1 MRSVSRPDFDAG
13 NTFLCCIKNI
23 KDKDLVTRLN
33 SVLASIST
41 AASKYSMHAKNRQ
54 LHLVKK
60 EQSVG
65 GTITA
70 KEMVQV
76 YDSRMARKGTPGR
89 RIYDALKLLPDHGIC
104 PFCDQGYVSTLD
116 HVLPKS
122 LYPALAVAPD
132 NLVGAC
138 RDCNTAKSD
147 LAPSSA
153 EDAPFHPYFENVSG
167 ERWLSARVVE
177 GRVAALVFEVTYVD
191 AWPATLNLRIL
202 NHFRALGLGLAYASH
217 AAREISGHRDDL
229 KRVFRV
235 RGKKGVKE
243 ELRYRTR
250 SWEVHGINCWQ
261 SVAFRALSESEWYC
275 EGGFRS

>member
-1 MRSVSRPDFDAG
+1 MKSVNRPNYDAG
-13 NTFLCCIKNI
+13 ITFLYCITNV
-23 KDKDLVTRLN
+23 KDKDLVTRLKAV
-33 SVLASIST
+33 SASIST
-41 AASKYSMHAKNRQ
+41 AALKYSIYAANKQ

-65 GTITA
+65 GTISA
-70 KEMVQV
+70 KEMVQI
-76 YDSRMARKGTPGR
+76 YESRMARKGSPGR

-116 HVLPKS
+116 HILPKS

-138 RDCNTAKSD
+138 RDCNVAKSD

-153 EDAPFHPYFENVSG
+153 EDAPFHPYFENVSN

-177 GRVAALVFEVTYVD
+177 GRVAALVFEVTDVEG
-191 AWPATLNLRIL
+191 WPATLNSRIL
-202 NHFRALGLGLAYASH
+202 NHFNALDLGLVYASQ

-229 KRVFRV
+229 ERVFGV
-235 RGKKGVKE
+235 RGKNGVQE
-243 ELRYRTR
+243 ELQHRSR
-250 SWEVHGINCWQ
+250 SWEVHGINCWR
-261 SVAFRALSESEWYC
+261 SVAFHALSESEWYC
-275 EGGFRS
+275 GGGFRS